1 MKVSTVSAAPIWF
14 PKSFRFPLSS
24 FHFTLMAVMVAA
36 ESGQSKRTTP
46 FFAFATLFC
55 PSSRSKNSQQPVT
68 IQHQKAGY
76 HTIPTRLPSK
86 SRPPPTRLAI
96 HSAAK
101 LDFCHTSQSSNYS
114 FSVATT
120 FMLQISECHYNHHPH
135 HYLQDFTRRPV
146 L

>member
-1 MKVSTVSAAPIWF
+1 MRSSFDPILHCQWQFSTLSFSLSSTKTLTMTQASWKHLIHVFFVVWPCNTNLNESAVSAAPIWF

-55 PSSRSKNSQQPVT
+55 PPSRSKNSQQPVT

-86 SRPPPTRLAI
+86 SI
-96 HSAAK
+96 HS
-101 LDFCHTSQSSNYS
+101 
-114 FSVATT
+114 SV
-120 FMLQISECHYNHHPH
+120 
-135 HYLQDFTRRPV
+135 
-146 L
+146 